1 MINIA
6 TRRDATNLVAVQR
19 RVVAALPRIFISNVQ
34 SPRHPRLARS
44 TRAFSRIYGCDCQS
58 SSSALR
64 FVGFA
69 ASFSFLP
76 RKKIRWNGYD
86 VRDHSSRR
94 TDESSVLR
102 RNLAQKPCAI
112 FVNFDSSKFRGAI
125 NRQKVETRF
134 GLSLS
139 PNRGKD
145 VRVMAENIA
154 GSRREIRLFDTRRN
168 NVIIGFTRTRTMSTI
183 ERGKSKGG

>member
-1 MINIA
+1 M
-6 TRRDATNLVAVQR
+6 QR
-19 RVVAALPRIFISNVQ
+19 RVVAASPRIFISIVQ

-69 ASFSFLP
+69 ASFSFLR

-86 VRDHSSRR
+86 VRDHSSGR

-102 RNLAQKPCAI
+102 RNLAQKTLR
-112 FVNFDSSKFRGAI
+112 NF
-125 NRQKVETRF
+125 RQLRLLKISRYDKSVES
-134 GLSLS
+134 GNSLRIVPVS
-139 PNRGKD
+139 ELRKD

-154 GSRREIRLFDTRRN
+154 GSRREIRLFNTRRN